1 MSLRRSPHPPAGG
14 TRSKPTGTPDASA
27 INRRQLLRGAGAGV
41 AFFIAGPTL
50 LEACGSGSGTGSAP
64 TAPVKGGTIVV
75 SDLTEPPA
83 LDPVKYNAHTI
94 EVVFRQVTEQ
104 LYQWTDQKTIVPLL
118 AESMPTISADGLTY
132 TVKLRQGVTF
142 HNGKTFDSS
151 DVKFSYEQMQNP
163 KNGSIWLPGVQ
174 FIKSIDTPDPA
185 TVVITLS
192 QVFTPMV
199 SKLALLPIVPSN
211 VPYNATVYA
220 RNLIGTGPYKF
231 VSWRQ
236 GTDLVL
242 KKNEAYWEKGM
253 PETDGIT
260 FQFTTSEA
268 TRVAAVASG
277 TANLVYQLDPH
288 DVNVLKSRGVTIDVL
303 ENSSQLN
310 YMYPN
315 LKAGKATAD
324 VNLRQA
330 IAWAVDRKA
339 IVDQVFAG
347 YAVPDATLPAN
358 GAQYY
363 DAAIGQSIS
372 LDLAKAQ
379 SYLRAA
385 GGPPKSPLSLVVL
398 ASPTASAV
406 TTIVQENLAKIGIK
420 TNVTVLQV
428 AAALQKLFSG
438 AYDLFF
444 LDVLYQES
452 TGFAGDIAYLATTPG
467 AFSNFNH
474 VDDKKLY
481 QLALHAVSL
490 PDGPQAQAAWR
501 AVQQRWVEYLPQLNL
516 VTSRVI
522 YATSHLKV
530 TPSSMADLHELKTAT
545 LT

>member
-1 MSLRRSPHPPAGG
+1 MSLRRSPSPQVAA
-14 TRSKPTGTPDASA
+14 TRSEPTGTPDASA
-27 INRRQLLRGAGAGV
+27 VNRRQLLRGAGAGI
-41 AFFIAGPTL
+41 AFFVAGPTL
-50 LEACGSGSGTGSAP
+50 LEACGGGASSGSAGK
-64 TAPVKGGTIVV
+64 APVKGGILVV

-83 LDPVKYNAHTI
+83 LDPVKYNSHTI
-94 EVVFRQVTEQ
+94 EVVYRQVTEQ

-118 AESMPTISADGLTY
+118 AASMPAISADGLTY

-142 HNGKTFDSS
+142 HNGKAFDSS
-151 DVKFSYEQMQNP
+151 DVKYSYEQMQNP

-185 TVVITLS
+185 TAVITLS
-192 QVFTPMV
+192 QVFTPLI

-220 RNLIGTGPYKF
+220 RSLIGTGPYKF
-231 VSWRQ
+231 VSWQQ
-236 GTDLVL
+236 GTQLVL
-242 KKNEAYWEKGM
+242 KKNKAYWDTGV

-277 TANLVYQLDPH
+277 SANLVYQLDPH
-288 DVNVLKSRGVTIDVL
+288 DVSVLKSRGVSVSVL

-315 LKAGKATAD
+315 LSAGKATAD

-330 IAWAVDRKA
+330 IAWAIDRKA
-339 IVDQVFAG
+339 IISQVFAG

-363 DAAIGQSIS
+363 DTAIGQSIS

-379 SYLRAA
+379 SYLKAA

-398 ASPTASAV
+398 ASPTAPAV
-406 TTIVQENLAKIGIK
+406 TTIVQENLAKIGIN
-420 TNVTVLQV
+420 TDVTVLQI
-428 AAALQKLFSG
+428 APALQKLFTG
-438 AYDLFF
+438 DYDLFF

-474 VDDKKLY
+474 ANDKQLY
-481 QLALHAVSL
+481 KLALHAVSV
-490 PDGPQAQAAWR
+490 PDGPEAQAAWR
-501 AVQQRWVEYLPQLNL
+501 AVQQRWVEYLPQINL

-522 YATSHLKV
+522 CATSHLQV
-530 TPSSMADLHELKTAT
+530 TLSSMADLHELKTAT